1 MTRTFLWQ
9 AMQTKTSP
17 QARTFLTGPQLVGL
31 MRQYRVTIATLA
43 QRLRT
48 TETRVRHLRGFGLG
62 RFEARDWMQAITG
75 HDPGALAYPWRG
87 HETLRSTQLPED
99 VCGGTRLFLR
109 YQAGMERPYVVET
122 RWEQHGRYDNLEA
135 AEMAFEALACG
146 PGAQQQ
152 RAGT

>member
-1 MTRTFLWQ
+1 MN
-9 AMQTKTSP
+9 P
-17 QARTFLTGPQLVGL
+17 CTFLTGPQLVGL
-31 MRQYRVTIATLA
+31 MQQYRVTIRVLA
-43 QRLRT
+43 QRLDMT
-48 TETRVRHLRGFGLG
+48 QERVRDRRIYGLD
-62 RFEARDWMQAITG
+62 RLAARDWLQAITG
-75 HDPGALAYPWRG
+75 HDPGALAHPWRG

-109 YQAGMERPYVVET
+109 YEVSLARPYVVET